1 MADKTALIKEAQK
14 YLAKGQLD
22 KAIGE
27 WEKIVKEFPDGN
39 NFNFIGDLYY
49 KKGDKKNSIE
59 SFHKAAGIFREEGFS
74 LKALALYKKVLNVNP
89 ADASALYAL
98 GELSEEKA
106 LVTDAIKYYLASA
119 DSLAKEGKK
128 NELLDIYGK
137 ILSLSPSNIPLRIKV
152 AEIFYKEGLISDA
165 AKEYLRVA
173 GIYEEKS
180 EVQKAKEYY
189 QKTITIQPLNKD
201 ALVALSL
208 LHEKIGETDE
218 AITLMKEASVLFHK
232 DVAILMRT
240 AELCLAGKNNADAK
254 TYLAK
259 INELE
264 PKNVQAKS
272 LLGDIYLKENQQKK
286 AWDEYLIVLEQLV
299 DDEKYEDAIG
309 VLERFRDMDPVR
321 NRQQTGNG
329 MQTARG
335 RTPSC

>member
-27 WEKIVKEFPDGN
+27 WEKIVAEFPDGN

-49 KKGDKKNSIE
+49 KKGDKKKSTE

-119 DSLAKEGKK
+119 DSLSKEGKK
-128 NELLDIYGK
+128 NELLDIYAK

-165 AKEYLRVA
+165 AKEYMRVA
-173 GIYEEKS
+173 GIYEEKG
-180 EVQKAKEYY
+180 EAQKAKDYY

-208 LHEKIGETDE
+208 LH
-218 AITLMKEASVLFHK
+218 
-232 DVAILMRT
+232 
-240 AELCLAGKNNADAK
+240 
-254 TYLAK
+254 
-259 INELE
+259 
-264 PKNVQAKS
+264 
-272 LLGDIYLKENQQKK
+272 
-286 AWDEYLIVLEQLV
+286 
-299 DDEKYEDAIG
+299 
-309 VLERFRDMDPVR
+309 
-321 NRQQTGNG
+321 
-329 MQTARG
+329 
-335 RTPSC
+335 